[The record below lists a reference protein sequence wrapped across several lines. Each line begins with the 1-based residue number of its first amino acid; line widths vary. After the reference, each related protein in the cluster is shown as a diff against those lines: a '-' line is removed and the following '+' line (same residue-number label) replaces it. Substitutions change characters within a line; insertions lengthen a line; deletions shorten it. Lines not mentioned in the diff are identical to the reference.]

1 MCDDFHLFF
10 TSRRHPC
17 LAVVHEN
24 GKKCHTRVLKS
35 RCLSSVQIGLF
46 TSCLDVNACCYLALI
61 KSTNEFSRAKVLIYE
76 LFLIPVELYLSP
88 IETHCSNIDY
98 FPTIEN
104 GSETE
109 ESTRL
114 HLARGV
120 IALFILS
127 FFSVVCAF
135 FTGLSGKLEPDE
147 TFLFNDIIDTFNHSA
162 GCWRRSAGAITA
174 TAILML
180 TACLLAS
187 GAMGLWHT
195 VEFFE
200 KEKVVGEE
208 YFQQWPNVS
217 LKAGRKRISS
227 GIIKTAFN
235 FRFFATIPASHTIGH
250 ILLHGLPLPANWSPQ
265 FSYQDPQCVSEVNAR
280 RKNN

>member
-1 MCDDFHLFF
+1 MSLIRLKIVRSNILIQNFF
-10 TSRRHPC
+10 S
-17 LAVVHEN
+17 
-24 GKKCHTRVLKS
+24 
-35 RCLSSVQIGLF
+35 
-46 TSCLDVNACCYLALI
+46 
-61 KSTNEFSRAKVLIYE
+61 
-76 LFLIPVELYLSP
+76 PVELYLSP

-104 GSETE
+104 GNETE

-120 IALFILS
+120 IALFALS
-127 FFSVVCAF
+127 FFAVICAF
-135 FTGLSGKLEPDE
+135 FTGLSGKSINRAVNRDLQSIFHRPLKTHVTI
-147 TFLFNDIIDTFNHSA
+147 TFYK

-217 LKAGRKRISS
+217 FQSS
-227 GIIKTAFN
+227 LRCDAMT
-235 FRFFATIPASHTIGH
+235 
-250 ILLHGLPLPANWSPQ
+250 
-265 FSYQDPQCVSEVNAR
+265 
-280 RKNN
+280 

>member
-1 MCDDFHLFF
+1 M
-10 TSRRHPC
+10 
-17 LAVVHEN
+17 
-24 GKKCHTRVLKS
+24 
-35 RCLSSVQIGLF
+35 
-46 TSCLDVNACCYLALI
+46 
-61 KSTNEFSRAKVLIYE
+61 
-76 LFLIPVELYLSP
+76 SP

-120 IALFILS
+120 IALFVLS
-127 FFSVVCAF
+127 FFAVICAF
-135 FTGLSGKLEPDE
+135 FTGLSGKVLKRQ
-147 TFLFNDIIDTFNHSA
+147 TFHFISSQLFIIFFT

-200 KEKVVGEE
+200 KEKVVGDE
-208 YFQQWPNVS
+208 YFQTWPNVS
-217 LKAGRKRISS
+217 CVNCQQSLRNNIKPLFVIDFARQHTYLIRLVIHCCMGCCCLQINCRHSLIWSCCLSQKRTREGRTAEPSISDASLPTETTRLRLPTLPTTSLSPTGFLWLTVWTSTRSLQLLKRTSTG
-227 GIIKTAFN
+227 
-235 FRFFATIPASHTIGH
+235 
-250 ILLHGLPLPANWSPQ
+250 
-265 FSYQDPQCVSEVNAR
+265 
-280 RKNN
+280 